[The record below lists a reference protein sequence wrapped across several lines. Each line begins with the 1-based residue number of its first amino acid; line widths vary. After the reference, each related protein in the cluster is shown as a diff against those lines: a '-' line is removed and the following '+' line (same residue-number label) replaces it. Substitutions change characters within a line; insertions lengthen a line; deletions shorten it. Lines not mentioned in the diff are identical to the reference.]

1 MVNRFQAVL
10 SISTCAATSWTWTR
24 WRGISPSRT
33 ATMGRATRAR
43 SCWQGFTLVHFTAQL
58 KRFLWDKGCWG
69 GVQEEFIAGVEGVFR
84 RLEDVLSI

>member
-1 MVNRFQAVL
+1 
-10 SISTCAATSWTWTR
+10 
-24 WRGISPSRT
+24 
-33 ATMGRATRAR
+33 MGRATRAR